1 MSRFSAR
8 VLLLISP
15 SLWGYPAWAQSSA
28 PHVEVT
34 KAHNTGSAARI
45 APIARQQLFG
55 SIPVSTRSQEARK
68 LVEFS
73 LDKYENHIVDGALDN
88 ARRAIKK
95 DPQFA
100 LAYAALSLASL
111 GSIPDSAALGRAKA
125 LLPRAT
131 PDEQLLIRWMTSVS
145 DRDLL
150 PAISAMNDLLKR
162 YPNNKHVLYILAD
175 WLYSQQDYDR
185 SRQILETLRHL
196 DPDFPPALN
205 LLGYAYIQTG
215 TPDPEKAIAS
225 LQSYAEVL
233 PNSPNPQDSL
243 GEVLRLSGDDQGSL
257 EHYSA
262 ALKIDPT
269 YISSH
274 YGLGDT
280 SALMGNYARAR
291 AEYDDAIAVANN
303 PRDRSHCEFQK
314 ALVYFW
320 EGQPAEGRK
329 ALDALNEKA
338 RQQKEPY
345 SQFEIGFGRAM
356 LSADPS
362 VELEQL
368 RWLETWLQ
376 DPIDGL
382 SEVDRDTFLAQV
394 LRERARI
401 SARRGEFALAE
412 ATIRKLERL
421 ADRSR
426 DLLVAN
432 SYESARGYL
441 LAAKDDLAGA
451 VDELAADPR
460 SLLALEQLAAA
471 QQKLGNASAAEATR
485 TRIKYLRAP
494 TVEWYLLT
502 NTPAALTRD

>member
-1 MSRFSAR
+1 MTRFSAR
-8 VLLLISP
+8 VLLLIFP
-15 SLWGYPAWAQSSA
+15 SLWGYAAWAQSSA
-28 PHVEVT
+28 PRVEVA
-34 KAHNTGSAARI
+34 KAHNASSAARI

-55 SIPVSTRSQEARK
+55 SIPASTRSQEARK
-68 LVEFS
+68 LIELS
-73 LDKYENHIVDGALDN
+73 LDKYENHIVDGALVN

-131 PDEQLLIRWMTSVS
+131 PNEQLLIRWMTSIS

-162 YPNNKHVLYILAD
+162 YPENKHVLYIIAD
-175 WLYSQQDYDR
+175 WLYYLQDYDR
-185 SRQILETLRHL
+185 SRQMLETIRRL

-205 LLGYAYIQTG
+205 LLGYAYMQTG
-215 TPDPEKAIAS
+215 APNPEKAVAS
-225 LQSYAEVL
+225 LKRYAELL
-233 PNSPNPQDSL
+233 PKSPNPQDSL
-243 GEVLRLSGDDQGSL
+243 GEILRLSGDDDGSL

-262 ALKIDPT
+262 ALNIDPT

-280 SALMGNYARAR
+280 SALMGNYLRAR
-291 AEYDDAIAVANN
+291 DEYDNAIVIANN
-303 PRDRSHCEFQK
+303 PRDRTHSEFQK

-329 ALDALNEKA
+329 ALDALYEKA
-338 RQQKEPY
+338 RHQKEPY

-356 LSADPS
+356 LAADPS

-368 RWLETWLQ
+368 RWLETWLRN
-376 DPIDGL
+376 PIDGL
-382 SEVDRDTFLAQV
+382 SEGDRGSSLAQV

-401 SARRGEFALAE
+401 SARRGEIALAE
-412 ATIRKLERL
+412 ATVRRLEQL
-421 ADRSR
+421 ADSSR

-441 LAAKDDLAGA
+441 LAAKGDLAGA

-460 SLLALEQLAAA
+460 SLLVLEQFAAA
-471 QQKLGNASAAEATR
+471 QEKLGNVSAADATR

-494 TVEWYLLT
+494 TVDWYLLT
-502 NTPAALTRD
+502 TAPAAN

>member
-1 MSRFSAR
+1 MNRFSAR
-8 VLLLISP
+8 VLLLIFP
-15 SLWGYPAWAQSSA
+15 SLWGDPMWAQSSA
-28 PHVEVT
+28 PHVEAARARS
-34 KAHNTGSAARI
+34 KRSAAKI

-55 SIPVSTRSQEARK
+55 SIPVSTRSEEARK
-68 LVEFS
+68 LVEIS
-73 LDKYENHIVDGALDN
+73 LDKYENHIVDGALAN
-88 ARRAIKK
+88 ARKAIHR

-100 LAYAALSLASL
+100 LGYAALSLASL

-125 LLPRAT
+125 LLPHAT
-131 PDEQLLIRWMTSVS
+131 PDEQLLIRWMTSIS
-145 DRDLL
+145 DHDLL

-162 YPNNKHVLYILAD
+162 YAENKHVLYIIAD
-175 WLYSQQDYDR
+175 WLYYQQDYDR
-185 SRQILETLRHL
+185 SRQMLETVHRL

-225 LQSYAEVL
+225 LKRYAEVQ
-233 PNSPNPQDSL
+233 PQSPNPQDSL
-243 GEVLRLSGDDQGSL
+243 GEIFRLSGDDQRSL

-262 ALKIDPT
+262 ALNIDPT

-280 SALMGNYARAR
+280 SALMGNYLRAR
-291 AEYDDAIAVANN
+291 AEYDDAIAIANN
-303 PRDRSHCEFQK
+303 PRDRSHSEFQK
-314 ALVYFW
+314 ALVYFR
-320 EGQPAEGRK
+320 EGQPTEGHK

-356 LSADPS
+356 LSGDPAL
-362 VELEQL
+362 ELEQL
-368 RWLETWLQ
+368 RSLEIWLQ
-376 DPIDGL
+376 SPREGL
-382 SEVDRDTFLAQV
+382 SEADRDNFRAQV

-401 SARRGEFALAE
+401 SAARGELALAE
-412 ATIRKLERL
+412 ASVRKLELL
-421 ADRSR
+421 ADQSR

-432 SYESARGYL
+432 NYESARGYL
-441 LAAKDDLAGA
+441 LAAKSDFAGA

-460 SLLALEQLAAA
+460 SLLALNQLADA
-471 QQKLGNASAAEATR
+471 QEKLGNTAAAEATR

-494 TVEWYLLT
+494 TVEYLLT
-502 NTPAALTRD
+502 TTPAPEN

>member
-1 MSRFSAR
+1 MNRFSAR
-8 VLLLISP
+8 VLLLILP
-15 SLWGYPAWAQSSA
+15 ASLGYPVWAQSSL
-28 PHVEVT
+28 PRVEVA
-34 KAHNTGSAARI
+34 KARNASSSAKI
-45 APIARQQLFG
+45 APVSKQQLFG
-55 SIPVSTRSQEARK
+55 SIPISTRSQEARK
-68 LVEFS
+68 FVELS
-73 LDKYENHIVDGALDN
+73 LDKYENHIVDGALSN
-88 ARRAIKK
+88 ARRAIQK

-100 LAYAALSLASL
+100 LGYAALSLASL
-111 GSIPDSAALGRAKA
+111 GSIPDSAALARAKS

-131 PDEQLLIRWMTSVS
+131 PDEQLLIRWMTSIG
-145 DRDLL
+145 DRELL

-185 SRQILETLRHL
+185 SRQMLETVHQL

-215 TPDPEKAIAS
+215 TPDPAKAIAS
-225 LQSYAEVL
+225 LQRYAEVL

-243 GEVLRLSGDDQGSL
+243 G
-257 EHYSA
+257 HYSA
-262 ALKIDPT
+262 ALQIDPT
-269 YISSH
+269 YISSR

-280 SALMGNYARAR
+280 SALMGNYLRAR
-291 AEYDDAIAVANN
+291 TEYDEAIAIANN
-303 PRDRSHCEFQK
+303 PRDRSHSEFQK

-320 EGQPAEGRK
+320 EGQPAEGRQ

-356 LSADPS
+356 LAADPS
-362 VELEQL
+362 VELAQL

-376 DPIDGL
+376 DPVDGL
-382 SEVDRDTFLAQV
+382 TEVDRDSFLAQV
-394 LRERARI
+394 LRERTRI
-401 SARRGEFALAE
+401 SARRGELALAE
-412 ATIRKLERL
+412 ASVRRLEHL
-421 ADRSR
+421 ADLSR

-441 LAAKDDLAGA
+441 LAAKGDLTGA
-451 VDELAADPR
+451 VDELGADPR

-471 QQKLGNASAAEATR
+471 QEKLGNASAAEASR

-494 TVEWYLLT
+494 TVEWHLLT
-502 NTPAALTRD
+502 ITPAAN

>member
-1 MSRFSAR
+1 MNRFSAR
-8 VLLLISP
+8 VLLLIFP
-15 SLWGYPAWAQSSA
+15 SFLGCPAWAQS
-28 PHVEVT
+28 PPPRVEAA
-34 KAHNTGSAARI
+34 KARNTTSAAKV

-68 LVEFS
+68 FVELS
-73 LDKYENHIVDGALDN
+73 LDKYENHIVDGALSN
-88 ARRAIKK
+88 ARRAIQK

-100 LAYAALSLASL
+100 LGYAALSLASL
-111 GSIPDSAALGRAKA
+111 GSIPDSAALGRAKT

-131 PDEQLLIRWMTSVS
+131 PDEQLLIRWMTSIS

-150 PAISAMNDLLKR
+150 PAISAMNDLLKH

-185 SRQILETLRHL
+185 SRQMLETVRQL

-215 TPDPEKAIAS
+215 APDPAKAIAS
-225 LQSYAEVL
+225 LQRYAEVL

-257 EHYSA
+257 DHYSA
-262 ALKIDPT
+262 ALQIDPT
-269 YISSH
+269 YISSR

-280 SALMGNYARAR
+280 SVLMGNYLRAR
-291 AEYDDAIAVANN
+291 TEYDEAIAIANN
-303 PRDRSHCEFQK
+303 PRDRSHSESQK

-320 EGQPAEGRK
+320 EGHPAEGRE
-329 ALDALNEKA
+329 ALDVLNEKVQ
-338 RQQKEPY
+338 QQKEPY
-345 SQFEIGFGRAM
+345 SQFEIAFGRAM
-356 LSADPS
+356 LAADPS
-362 VELEQL
+362 VELAQL

-376 DPIDGL
+376 DSIDGL
-382 SEVDRDTFLAQV
+382 TEVDRDSSLAQV
-394 LRERARI
+394 LRERTRI

-412 ATIRKLERL
+412 ASVRRLEHL
-421 ADRSR
+421 ADLSR
-426 DLLVAN
+426 GLLVAN

-441 LAAKDDLAGA
+441 LAAKGDFAGA
-451 VDELAADPR
+451 VEELAADPR
-460 SLLALEQLAAA
+460 SLLVLEQLAAA
-471 QQKLGNASAAEATR
+471 QEKLGNASAAEATR

-494 TVEWYLLT
+494 TVEGYLLT
-502 NTPAALTRD
+502 TTPTAQ

>member
-1 MSRFSAR
+1 MNRFPAR
-8 VLLLISP
+8 VLLLIFP
-15 SLWGYPAWAQSSA
+15 WLCGHPLWAQDPAS
-28 PHVEVT
+28 HVQPA
-34 KAHNTGSAARI
+34 KARSKSSAARV

-55 SIPVSTRSQEARK
+55 SIPLSTRSQDARK
-68 LVEFS
+68 FLEISF
-73 LDKYENHIVDGALDN
+73 DKYENHIVDGALAN
-88 ARRAIKK
+88 ARNAIAR

-100 LAYAALSLASL
+100 LGYAALSLASL
-111 GSIPDSAALGRAKA
+111 GSIPDAATLGRAKA
-125 LLPRAT
+125 LAPRAT
-131 PDEQLLIRWMTSVS
+131 QAEQLLIRWMTSIS

-150 PAISAMNDLLKR
+150 PAITAMNDLLKR
-162 YPNNKHVLYILAD
+162 YPENKHVLYIIAD
-175 WLYSQQDYDR
+175 WLYYQQDYDR
-185 SRQILETLRHL
+185 SRQMLETVHRL

-225 LQSYAEVL
+225 LQRYAEVQ
-233 PNSPNPQDSL
+233 PHSPNPQDSL
-243 GEVLRLSGDDQGSL
+243 GEIFRLSGDDQSSL

-280 SALMGNYARAR
+280 CALMGNYLRAR

-303 PRDRSHCEFQK
+303 PRDRSHSEFQK

-320 EGQPAEGRK
+320 EGQTAEGHA

-338 RQQKEPY
+338 RRQKEPY

-356 LSADPS
+356 LAGDAAL
-362 VELEQL
+362 ELEQL
-368 RWLETWLQ
+368 RSLEIWLQ
-376 DPIDGL
+376 SPSDGL
-382 SEVDRDTFLAQV
+382 SEADRANFRAQV
-394 LRERARI
+394 LRERARV
-401 SARRGEFALAE
+401 SASRDELALAE
-412 ATIRKLERL
+412 ASVRKLELL
-421 ADRSR
+421 ADQSR

-432 SYESARGYL
+432 SYESARGYV
-441 LAAKDDLAGA
+441 LAAKGDFAGA
-451 VDELAADPR
+451 VDALGADPR
-460 SLLALEQLAAA
+460 SLLVLDQLADA
-471 QQKLGNASAAEATR
+471 QEKLGNASAAEAIR

-502 NTPAALTRD
+502 SARAQEPTS

>member
-1 MSRFSAR
+1 MNRFSAR
-8 VLLLISP
+8 VLLLIFP
-15 SLWGYPAWAQSSA
+15 SLWGCPAWAQSPA
-28 PHVEVT
+28 PRVEVT
-34 KAHNTGSAARI
+34 KARKTSSAARI
-45 APIARQQLFG
+45 APVARQQLFG

-68 LVEFS
+68 FVELS
-73 LDKYENHIVDGALDN
+73 LDKYENHIVDGALAN
-88 ARRAIKK
+88 ARKAINK

-100 LAYAALSLASL
+100 LGYAALSLASL
-111 GSIPDSAALGRAKA
+111 ASIPDSAALARAKS

-131 PDEQLLIRWMTSVS
+131 PDEQLLIRWMTSIS

-162 YPNNKHVLYILAD
+162 YPDNKHVLYIIAD

-185 SRQILETLRHL
+185 SRQMLETVQRL

-205 LLGYAYIQTG
+205 LLGYTYIETG
-215 TPDPEKAIAS
+215 TPDPAKAIAS
-225 LQSYAEVL
+225 LQRYAEVL

-262 ALKIDPT
+262 ALNIDPT

-280 SALMGNYARAR
+280 SALMGNYVRAR
-291 AEYDDAIAVANN
+291 AEYDQAISVANN
-303 PRDRSHCEFQK
+303 PRDRSHSEFQK

-320 EGQPAEGRK
+320 EGQPAQGRK
-329 ALDALNEKA
+329 ALDSLNEKA
-338 RQQKEPY
+338 RRQKEPY
-345 SQFEIGFGRAM
+345 SQFEIGLGRAM
-356 LSADPS
+356 LAADPS

-368 RWLETWLQ
+368 RGVETWLQ
-376 DPIDGL
+376 DPVDGL
-382 SEVDRDTFLAQV
+382 SEVDRDNSRAQV
-394 LRERARI
+394 LRERVRI

-412 ATIRKLERL
+412 ASVRKLERL
-421 ADRSR
+421 AEQSR
-426 DLLVAN
+426 GLLVAN

-441 LAAKDDLAGA
+441 LLAKGDLAGA

-460 SLLALEQLAAA
+460 SLLALEQLAAT
-471 QQKLGNASAAEATR
+471 QEKLGNAFAADATR

-502 NTPAALTRD
+502 TTPVAN

>member
-1 MSRFSAR
+1 MTRFSAR
-8 VLLLISP
+8 VLLLIFP
-15 SLWGYPAWAQSSA
+15 SLLGYPAWAQSSA
-28 PHVEVT
+28 PRVEVA
-34 KAHNTGSAARI
+34 KAPNTSSSARI
-45 APIARQQLFG
+45 VSVGRQQLFG
-55 SIPVSTRSQEARK
+55 SIPVSTRSKEARRF
-68 LVEFS
+68 VELS
-73 LDKYENHIVDGALDN
+73 LDKYENHIVDDALSN
-88 ARRAIKK
+88 ARRAIQK

-100 LAYAALSLASL
+100 LGYAVLSLASL
-111 GSIPDSAALGRAKA
+111 GSIPDSAALTRAKS
-125 LLPRAT
+125 LLRRAT
-131 PDEQLLIRWMTSVS
+131 PDEQLLIRWMTSIS
-145 DRDLL
+145 DGDLL

-162 YPNNKHVLYILAD
+162 FPDNKHVLYILAD

-185 SRQILETLRHL
+185 SRQMLETVQQI

-215 TPDPEKAIAS
+215 TPDPVKAIAS
-225 LQSYAEVL
+225 LQRYAEVL

-257 EHYSA
+257 DHYSA

-269 YISSH
+269 YISSR

-280 SALMGNYARAR
+280 SALMGNYLRAR
-291 AEYDDAIAVANN
+291 AEYDDAISVANN
-303 PRDRSHCEFQK
+303 PRDLSHSEFQK

-329 ALDALNEKA
+329 ALDALNEKV

-356 LSADPS
+356 LAADPS

-368 RWLETWLQ
+368 RWLETWLRN
-376 DPIDGL
+376 PIDGL
-382 SEVDRDTFLAQV
+382 SEVDRGSSLAQV

-401 SARRGEFALAE
+401 SARRGEIALAE
-412 ATIRKLERL
+412 ATVRRLEQL
-421 ADRSR
+421 ADSSR

-432 SYESARGYL
+432 SYKSARGYL
-441 LAAKDDLAGA
+441 LAAKGDLASA
-451 VDELAADPR
+451 VDELTADPR

-471 QQKLGNASAAEATR
+471 QEKLGNASAAEATR
-485 TRIKYLRAP
+485 TRIKYLRSP

-502 NTPAALTRD
+502 ATPPAH

>member
-1 MSRFSAR
+1 MNRFSAR
-8 VLLLISP
+8 VLLLIFP
-15 SLWGYPAWAQSSA
+15 SLLGCPAWAQS
-28 PHVEVT
+28 PPPRVEVA
-34 KAHNTGSAARI
+34 KARNTSSAAKV

-68 LVEFS
+68 FVELS
-73 LDKYENHIVDGALDN
+73 LDKYENHIVDGALSN
-88 ARRAIKK
+88 ARRAIQK

-100 LAYAALSLASL
+100 LGYAALSLASL

-131 PDEQLLIRWMTSVS
+131 PDEQLLIRWMTSIS

-185 SRQILETLRHL
+185 SRQMLETVRQL

-215 TPDPEKAIAS
+215 APDPAKAIAS
-225 LQSYAEVL
+225 LQRYAEVL

-243 GEVLRLSGDDQGSL
+243 GEVLRFSGDDQGSL
-257 EHYSA
+257 DHYSA
-262 ALKIDPT
+262 ALQIDPT
-269 YISSH
+269 YISSR

-280 SALMGNYARAR
+280 SVLMGNYLRAR
-291 AEYDDAIAVANN
+291 TEYDEAIAIANN
-303 PRDRSHCEFQK
+303 PRDRSHSEFQK

-320 EGQPAEGRK
+320 EGQPAEGRN
-329 ALDALNEKA
+329 ALDALNEKVQ
-338 RQQKEPY
+338 QQKEPY
-345 SQFEIGFGRAM
+345 SQFEISFGRAM
-356 LSADPS
+356 LAADPS
-362 VELEQL
+362 VELAQL

-376 DPIDGL
+376 DSIDGL
-382 SEVDRDTFLAQV
+382 TEVDRDSSLAQV
-394 LRERARI
+394 LRERVRI
-401 SARRGEFALAE
+401 SARRGELALAE
-412 ATIRKLERL
+412 ASVRRLEHL
-421 ADRSR
+421 ADLSR
-426 DLLVAN
+426 DLLVVN

-441 LAAKDDLAGA
+441 LAAKGDLAGA

-460 SLLALEQLAAA
+460 SLLVLEQLAAT
-471 QQKLGNASAAEATR
+471 QEKLGNASAAEATR

-494 TVEWYLLT
+494 TVEGYLLT
-502 NTPAALTRD
+502 TTPTAQ